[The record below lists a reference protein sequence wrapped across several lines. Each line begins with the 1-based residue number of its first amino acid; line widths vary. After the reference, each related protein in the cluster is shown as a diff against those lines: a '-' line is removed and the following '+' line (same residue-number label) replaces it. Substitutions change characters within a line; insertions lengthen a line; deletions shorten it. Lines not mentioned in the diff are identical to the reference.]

1 MPSFS
6 NCFTEQ
12 ALPRGAVA
20 DFVFAAPEGC
30 VLALAGIDG
39 DSLRI
44 LLDQVDSE
52 LGTRRAL
59 VARITA
65 GPTTEATIEHVLD
78 SLADTARRLWPTW
91 FNDVSFAACRNDTL
105 GRMAAAAIAR
115 EAAEQVDGLV
125 PFWVEAAARLVLDDR
140 APRVS
145 GILPAVELA
154 HLVLAISRS
163 GLIIV
168 AELPRRPPIATNP
181 AVTVNALEWIA
192 QHSRT
197 AVVALFPE
205 LPPNESPFDRI
216 LYGARRVDLEMSP
229 ANPVATGVRNEPWIA
244 PWLGLPH
251 PLSEVEQRLA
261 KALQADRELG
271 PLFAFNQ
278 FVGTVRGSRP
288 KVDLLWA
295 EGRLVVELDGYGSHG
310 NRLAF
315 MYDRHRDYE
324 LTLSGYAVLRLAND
338 EIEQDLQKAVE
349 KIRDLVKLCR
359 MRTVSEG

>member
-6 NCFTEQ
+6 NCFTEL
-12 ALPRGAVA
+12 ALPKGAVA
-20 DFVFAAPEGC
+20 DFVFAAPEGS

-44 LLDQVDSE
+44 ILEQVDSE

-59 VARITA
+59 IARVTA
-65 GPTTEATIEHVLD
+65 RQTTEATIEQVLD
-78 SLADTARRLWPTW
+78 SLADTARRLWPIW
-91 FNDVSFAACRNDTL
+91 FNDVSFAACRDDTL

-115 EAAEQVDGLV
+115 DAAEQIDGLV

-163 GLIIV
+163 GLIIA
-168 AELPRRPPIATNP
+168 AELPRPPLTNP
-181 AVTVNALEWIA
+181 AITVNVLEWIA

-205 LPPNESPFDRI
+205 LPPNEPPFDRI
-216 LYGARRVDLEMSP
+216 LYGARRVDLEMSS
-229 ANPVATGVRNEPWIA
+229 ANPDATGVRNEPWIA

-261 KALQADRELG
+261 KALQVDRELG
-271 PLFAFNQ
+271 RLFAFNQ
-278 FVGTVRGSRP
+278 SVSTVRGSRP
-288 KVDLLWA
+288 RVDLLWP
-295 EGRLVVELDGYGSHG
+295 EGRLVIELDGYGSHG

-324 LTLSGYAVLRLAND
+324 LILSGYTVLRLAND
-338 EIEQDLQKAVE
+338 EIEQDLEKAIE
-349 KIRDLVKLCR
+349 KIRDLVKLCQ
-359 MRTVSEG
+359 TQTTSEG